1 MVRVCVG
8 RVCVRHDLHPEIM
21 FVSFFSAPFLFFAP
35 ISALP
40 PFAPPNFF
48 PVGGPISQLE
58 ARTMATMRA
67 EIIADL
73 RPKGYTP
80 AVSTQLVSF
89 ERFKQAFGG
98 DGSVSGSGPPSA
110 AERLGQP
117 SAEDRKKEAVAEEEV
132 RIHRQTLAAATKA
145 GWRLQL
151 NGNAIHV
158 WVHEQTGRTQAHM
171 PSLAQL
177 KAEAEAAAAAAAA
190 AAVVVLLVVL
200 VLVLVVAVV
209 VVVVVN

>member
-1 MVRVCVG
+1 MGARYH
-8 RVCVRHDLHPEIM
+8 RPLH
-21 FVSFFSAPFLFFAP
+21 FFLHLLTLYLPLPFFLFF
-35 ISALP
+35 S
-40 PFAPPNFF
+40 
-48 PVGGPISQLE
+48 VGGPISQLE
-58 ARTMATMRA
+58 AQTMTTLRA

-73 RPKGYTP
+73 LSKG
-80 AVSTQLVSF
+80 VSTAPQVATQLVSF

-151 NGNAIHV
+151 RERPGDGAV
-158 WVHEQTGRTQAHM
+158 ASG
-171 PSLAQL
+171 
-177 KAEAEAAAAAAAA
+177 AALCMLPPALR
-190 AAVVVLLVVL
+190 VD
-200 VLVLVVAVV
+200 
-209 VVVVVN
+209 